1 MGLRLFFLPNF
12 PEATFIQ
19 GAMFFPDSRVVPFKV
34 SNTLAQQSRTM
45 DETYKVENILK
56 GSLDSN
62 PITFSENSNY
72 GPERLLEV

>member
-1 MGLRLFFLPNF
+1 
-12 PEATFIQ
+12 
-19 GAMFFPDSRVVPFKV
+19 
-34 SNTLAQQSRTM
+34 M

-72 GPERLLEV
+72 GRESLFEVLRQNIAGLCLQTFENKKVVDITQKCITSSKFSLQ